1 MTKGDYYEILGVDR
15 SAGIE
20 DIKKAYRKMA
30 IKYHPDRNPG
40 NKDAEEKFK
49 EAAEAYEVLSD
60 PEKRR
65 RYDQYGH
72 EGVRS
77 TGFQGFTNVE
87 DIFRNFGD
95 FFSDFGG
102 FGDIFSGFGGGRRSG
117 GTRTRVYQGRNLQIN
132 LKLTLEEIQT
142 GVTKKIKIRSMVP
155 CSTCGGTGAEGGK
168 SKTTCTVCGGAG
180 EIRQVQRT
188 AFGQFVNITICRNC
202 DGEGSVIKNVCP
214 VCRGDSREHKEDLIQ
229 VKIPPGVSTGNYITL
244 QGQGDSGKYNGPS
257 GDIVVLIEEKEHE
270 YFERHGDDI
279 LLEVSIS
286 FAQAA
291 MGDKIEIPT
300 LNGRAKL
307 EIPAGIQSGKIL
319 RMRSKGLPHLKSSRE
334 GDQLI
339 RVLVHTPTTLN
350 SREKEI
356 FAELA
361 QSENALP
368 PEKNGIFRKVKDI
381 FH

>member
-1 MTKGDYYEILGVDR
+1 MTKRDYYEVLGIDR
-15 SAGIE
+15 NAGTE

-30 IKYHPDRNPG
+30 IKHHPDRNPG
-40 NKDAEEKFK
+40 DKDAEEKFK

-65 RYDQYGH
+65 RYDQFGH

-77 TGFQGFTNVE
+77 TGYQGFTNVE
-87 DIFRNFGD
+87 DIFRSFGD
-95 FFSDFGG
+95 FFTDFGG

-117 GTRTRVYQGRNLQIN
+117 GTRTRVYQGQDLQVN

-142 GVTKKIKIRSMVP
+142 GITKKIKIRRMVP
-155 CSTCGGTGAEGGK
+155 CGACKGTGAEGGK
-168 SKTTCTVCGGAG
+168 SKTTCPVCNGAG

-188 AFGQFVNITICRNC
+188 AFGQFVNISACHNC
-202 DGEGSVIKNVCP
+202 NGEGSVIRNVCP
-214 VCRGDSREHKEDLIQ
+214 VCHGDSRERNEDLIQ
-229 VKIPPGVSTGNYITL
+229 VKIPPGVSTGNYIPL
-244 QGQGDSGKYNGPS
+244 RGQGDAGKYNGPP

-270 YFERHGDDI
+270 YFERHGDDV
-279 LLEVSIS
+279 LLEVNIS

-300 LNGRAKL
+300 LNGKVKL
-307 EIPAGIQSGKIL
+307 EIPPGIQSGKIL
-319 RMRSKGLPHLKSSRE
+319 RMRGKGLPRINSSRQ

-350 SREKEI
+350 SREKEL

-361 QSENALP
+361 HSENALP
-368 PEKNGIFRKVKDI
+368 PEKNGIFKKVKNI